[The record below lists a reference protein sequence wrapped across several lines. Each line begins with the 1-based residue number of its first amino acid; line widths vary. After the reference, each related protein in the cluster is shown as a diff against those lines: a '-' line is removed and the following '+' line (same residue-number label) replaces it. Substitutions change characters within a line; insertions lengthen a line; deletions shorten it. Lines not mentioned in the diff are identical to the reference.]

1 MTPNKEDY
9 IKAIYK
15 LRKGDELISNK
26 EIAESLKIA
35 PASVTEMLGKLSK
48 QELIQYE
55 PYRGSRLTEKGLQ
68 IAVILVR
75 GHRLWE
81 VFLMR
86 YLGYSWSE
94 AHEDAELLEH
104 ITPSRLVERLN
115 RFLDYPSYCPHGS
128 FIPYID
134 GEVKNVF
141 LRTLDTILEGE
152 ETYIRRVTEEK
163 ELLDYLQ
170 KAGVEIGSHIKVLSI
185 GAYEGPITLELG
197 DNHVQISYK
206 AACKIYVD

>member
-15 LRKGDELISNK
+15 LRKEDELISNK

-86 YLGYSWSE
+86 Y
-94 AHEDAELLEH
+94 
-104 ITPSRLVERLN
+104 
-115 RFLDYPSYCPHGS
+115 
-128 FIPYID
+128 
-134 GEVKNVF
+134 
-141 LRTLDTILEGE
+141 
-152 ETYIRRVTEEK
+152 
-163 ELLDYLQ
+163 
-170 KAGVEIGSHIKVLSI
+170 
-185 GAYEGPITLELG
+185 
-197 DNHVQISYK
+197 
-206 AACKIYVD
+206 